1 MLRETGPVENIFH
14 EIAKIEQLSFDFGEE
29 SQVCFV
35 KIFKVIGQFFG
46 WFILYPLWYFYAMFM
61 QIVIVVPKWSKIE

>member
-35 KIFKVIGQFFG
+35 KILKVLMKG
-46 WFILYPLWYFYAMFM
+46 WSSASFIPNESIQMLALPNELTYL
-61 QIVIVVPKWSKIE
+61 VSLSL